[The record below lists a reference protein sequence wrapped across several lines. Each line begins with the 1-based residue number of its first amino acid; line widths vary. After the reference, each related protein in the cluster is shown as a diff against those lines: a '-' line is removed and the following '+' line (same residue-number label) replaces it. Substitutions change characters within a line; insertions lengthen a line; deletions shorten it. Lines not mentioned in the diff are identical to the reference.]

1 MRIHF
6 VGIHNC
12 PPFASKQT
20 FTRIGFLR
28 SGGRLVTENG
38 THNVKK
44 RAENFTYGGK
54 MYCLHAFLYPYSLLC

>member
-12 PPFASKQT
+12 PLFASKQT

-28 SGGRLVTENG
+28 SGGRSVAENG
-38 THNVKK
+38 THNVKIL
-44 RAENFTYGGK
+44 AEKVTVVDE
-54 MYCLHAFLYPYSLLC
+54 